1 VSSRVLVLRQLAP
14 VPPGHG
20 IEVRFYSKPKRS
32 AWDGRVTDYE
42 GEVVGDVAWVRDLDT
57 GVTYVAE
64 WLVNGEDGY
73 DGQVVAG
80 LKVHERIVGRVTECQ
95 VVTLD
100 GSATAFRTRL
110 TIDTDA
116 GPEGY
121 RSA

>member
-1 VSSRVLVLRQLAP
+1 M
-14 VPPGHG
+14 
-20 IEVRFYSKPKRS
+20 RFYLEPKRS
-32 AWDGRVTDYE
+32 TWDGRVIDYE
-42 GEVVGDVAWVRDLDT
+42 GEIVHDRAWVRDLDT

-73 DGQVVAG
+73 DGQVAPG
-80 LKVHERIVGRVTECQ
+80 LKVHERILGRVSECQ

-100 GSATAFRTRL
+100 GHATALRTRL
-110 TIDTDA
+110 TIDTDD